1 MGKYVYIYTPS
12 KLGLYIYTKE
22 SPLPIS
28 DTDFNTIDDFD
39 GDSGLKILTY

>member
-1 MGKYVYIYTPS
+1 MYIYTFEV
-12 KLGLYIYTKE
+12 GVIYIYIYTKE